1 MVWVRKIFGFILLA
15 MALYFVRHLVPAR
28 LITIGYAL
36 IAIVGGIYLGW
47 IDRSIGAGKGFKMIK
62 RAIGIAGFALGVAL
76 LVVPA
81 LRGDAVEKA
90 RGIAW
95 LPFNEAAVA
104 QAARDGRPVVI
115 DFTGAWCVP
124 CHELDKKTFSDP
136 EVMKIAERLITLRVD
151 LTKSGAAETKT
162 KNDYGVRGVPTIVFI
177 DKTGLE
183 IKGLR
188 ATGFIE
194 ASEFRKR
201 LETLTGGR
209 VER

>member
-1 MVWVRKIFGFILLA
+1 
-15 MALYFVRHLVPAR
+15 
-28 LITIGYAL
+28 
-36 IAIVGGIYLGW
+36 
-47 IDRSIGAGKGFKMIK
+47 
-62 RAIGIAGFALGVAL
+62 
-76 LVVPA
+76 
-81 LRGDAVEKA
+81 
-90 RGIAW
+90 
-95 LPFNEAAVA
+95 
-104 QAARDGRPVVI
+104 
-115 DFTGAWCVP
+115 
-124 CHELDKKTFSDP
+124 
-136 EVMKIAERLITLRVD
+136 MKIAERLITLRVD